1 MFREICYTMML
12 KKLDVFLYYFKETSI
27 MIRLTIY
34 QDFKEHTFDGDG
46 HLEIIGEVEES
57 NNVYMRVAF
66 DKKHEQALYD
76 FLYDVPSYTRCR
88 VWDNDGRF
96 FNGEYVTKSRIDKSP
111 LVIVSKISQY
121 I

>member
-1 MFREICYTMML
+1 
-12 KKLDVFLYYFKETSI
+12 

-34 QDFKEHTFDGDG
+34 QDFKEHTFEGEG
-46 HLEIIGEVEES
+46 RLEIIGEVEES

-66 DKKHEQALYD
+66 DEKYGQALYD
-76 FLYDVPSYTRCR
+76 FLYDVPSYTKCR

-96 FNGEYVTKSRIDKSP
+96 FNGEYVTKSRIDKNP
-111 LVIVSKISQY
+111 LVTVSKISQY